1 MNKAKKIIGHSIVNI
16 MVIIFSVTCIF
27 PIIWTL
33 YSSFKSKSEFLGNI
47 IGLPKEP
54 QFGSYITAIELMD
67 FGRKFFNSAFNT
79 VISLTFILLFSMVI
93 GYFLSRFEFRGRS
106 VVYFLILFGMLV
118 PIHGFLVPI
127 YLQLKQLNL
136 MDNRFTLILTYVAF
150 NLPVSV
156 FLMESFMHS
165 NPMDVEEAAI
175 IDGADIN
182 QRLFKVV
189 FPMCKPILST
199 IAILAFLNVWNEF
212 SFGLVLINDEAL
224 KTLPVSLTVFKGQY
238 EISYPNIM
246 AGLMLSSIPVIAFYL
261 AFSQKVTEGMVA
273 GAVKG

>member
-1 MNKAKKIIGHSIVNI
+1 MRKVRKIIGSSIANI
-16 MVIIFSVTCIF
+16 IVLFFSLTCIF
-27 PIIWTL
+27 PIVWTL
-33 YSSFKSKSEFLGNI
+33 YSSFKSKGEFLGNI

-54 QFGSYITAIELMD
+54 QFESYKIAVDLMD

-79 VISLTFILLFSMVI
+79 VISLIFILLFAMII
-93 GYFLSRFEFRGRS
+93 GYFLARCDFKGRS

-127 YLQLKQLNL
+127 YLQLKQLHL
-136 MDNRFTLILTYVAF
+136 LDSRFTLILVYVAF

-165 NPMDVEEAAI
+165 IPLDVEEAAI
-175 IDGADIN
+175 IDGASLN
-182 QRLFKVV
+182 QRLFQVV
-189 FPMCKPILST
+189 FPMCKPIFST

-212 SFGLVLINDEAL
+212 SFGLVLINNEAL

-246 AGLMLSSIPVIAFYL
+246 AGLMLSSIPVILFYL
-261 AFSQKVTEGMVA
+261 VFSKKVTEGMVA